1 MISFALLMNA
11 IWNCKEA
18 GRGVW
23 IAWRQSYSELSWEL
37 SSVTLYELSQ
47 APSHLSSCSQFLR
60 IWKIFSL
67 IPFTQQLWETDNFSK
82 VFVDKKHCWRDLRN
96 QELYPLLS
104 GQTSRSEAE
113 LKMPRKLK
121 RRWRQRSQITLGG
134 QCRTVER
141 ADIDGGH
148 LLDVWVGWRM
158 ASNIFLLSFWSLQL
172 AKHLGWKWICDS

>member
-1 MISFALLMNA
+1 MNA

-37 SSVTLYELSQ
+37 NSVTLYELSQ

-104 GQTSRSEAE
+104 GQTSRSQAE

-121 RRWRQRSQITLGG
+121 RRWKQRSQITLGDNAG
-134 QCRTVER
+134 QWTGQTLMEVICLMSEWGEEWL
-141 ADIDGGH
+141 A
-148 LLDVWVGWRM
+148 
-158 ASNIFLLSFWSLQL
+158 IFSFSPSGPSSLQS
-172 AKHLGWKWICDS
+172 I